1 MIKNHFLIAWRGLRK
16 GRMNSV
22 IKIAGLAAGMAVTTL
37 IGLWI
42 WDELSFDHYHDH
54 HDHIASVMIREQV
67 NGDVRVGGVI
77 PLPMEAAMEKGYAA
91 DFRHIVMSSW
101 NDGHIL
107 SIGDKH
113 VAYPGVFIGS
123 GAPDMLSLRMVR
135 GSRNGLR
142 GPSSLLLSESVAR
155 ALFGDGD
162 PMGKTIMLDNKVG
175 FLVAGVY
182 ADLPLNSSF
191 HDVAFMAPWDFFV
204 HAQDWI
210 DRDPADWDNTSLF
223 MYVQTADHVDLATAS
238 RKVRDIVLN
247 NAGSKHAAF
256 KPEVF
261 LQPMNRW
268 HLWSQFKN
276 GVETGGAI
284 EYVWLFGVIGC
295 FVLLLACINFM
306 NLSTAASAK
315 RAKEV
320 GIRKAIGSLRGQ
332 LIGQFFV
339 ESLLYSG
346 LAFACSLVVVWLVLP
361 AFNAL
366 SGKEMAMLWDKPMF
380 WVLGVGF
387 TGLVGLIA
395 GSYPAFYLSSFRP
408 VKVLKGVFRAGRFAA
423 MPRRV
428 LVVLQFTVSVV
439 LIIGTVV
446 VFRQIQYAKDRPVGY
461 NRDGLVLIETATTDL
476 HDHFDAVKTDL
487 LQSGKVVG
495 IAESTSPT
503 TGLNNDRGDV
513 SWVGK
518 DPKMVPDFG
527 IVGVTKD
534 YGWTVGWQFVV
545 GRDFLDRKTDSD
557 AIVLN
562 EAAVRY
568 MGLRDPVGQM
578 VHMGKWDLRVV
589 GVIKDMVVGSPY
601 LDVKQTIFRLGKGT
615 FDYVNIRIDPRAS
628 AHEGI
633 ATIGAVC
640 KTYSPAVPFS
650 YKFVDDEYAKK
661 FVSEERVGQLARCFA
676 VLAVFISCLGLF
688 GMASFM
694 AEQRVKEIGVR
705 KVLGA
710 SVLRLWSLLS
720 REFVVLVGLS
730 LLIAMPLGYYFM
742 HSWLQH
748 YSYRVGMPW
757 WIFAG
762 AGVAA
767 VVVTLVTVSYQG
779 IKAAMMN
786 PVRSLR
792 SE

>member
-1 MIKNHFLIAWRGLRK
+1 MH
-16 GRMNSV
+16 SV
-22 IKIAGLAAGMAVTTL
+22 INIAGLAAGMAVTTL

-42 WDELSFDHYHDH
+42 WDELSYDQYHEHYE
-54 HDHIASVMIREQV
+54 HIAQVMIRETANGNV
-67 NGDVRVGGVI
+67 NVGSTVA
-77 PLPMEAAMEKGYAA
+77 LPMEAAMSQRYGSAFK
-91 DFRHIVMSSW
+91 HIVMASW

-135 GSRNGLR
+135 GSRDGLK
-142 GPSSLLLSESVAR
+142 GPSSLLLSASVAK
-155 ALFGDGD
+155 ALFADGD
-162 PMGKTIMLDNKVG
+162 PMGKTVMLDNKVG
-175 FLVAGVY
+175 FSVTGVY
-182 ADLPLNSSF
+182 ADLPANTSF

-210 DRDPADWDNTSLF
+210 GRDPANWDDNSLF
-223 MYVQTADHVDLATAS
+223 MYVQTANNMDMATAS
-238 RKVRDIVLN
+238 RTIRNIVLD
-247 NAGSKHAAF
+247 NAGPKDAAL

-261 LQPMNRW
+261 LQPMSRW
-268 HLWSQFKN
+268 HLYSQFKN

-284 EYVWLFGVIGC
+284 EYVWLFGIIGC

-306 NLSTAASAK
+306 NLRTARSEK

-320 GIRKAIGSLRGQ
+320 GIRKAIGSLRVQ
-332 LIGQFFV
+332 LIGQFFI

-346 LAFACSLVVVWLVLP
+346 LAFACSMVVVWLLLP

-366 SGKEMAMLWDKPMF
+366 SGKEMVFLWNKPLF
-380 WVLGVGF
+380 WALGLGF
-387 TGLVGLIA
+387 TVLTGLIA
-395 GSYPAFYLSSFRP
+395 GSYPAFYLSAFRP
-408 VKVLKGVFRAGRFAA
+408 VKVLKGVFKAGRFAA

-446 VFRQIQYAKDRPVGY
+446 VFRQIEYAKDRPVGY
-461 NRDGLVLIETATTDL
+461 SRDGLVVIETATSDL

-495 IAESTSPT
+495 IAESSSPT

-518 DPKMVPDFG
+518 DPGMTPDFG
-527 IVGVTKD
+527 IVGVTTG

-545 GRDFLDRKTDSD
+545 GRDFLDRKTDS
-557 AIVLN
+557 ASVVLN
-562 EAAVRY
+562 AAAVRY

-578 VHMGKWDLRVV
+578 IRMGKFDYRIV
-589 GVIKDMVVGSPY
+589 GVIRDMVVESPY
-601 LDVKQTIFRLGKGT
+601 QDVKQTIFRLGKGS
-615 FDYVNIRIDPRAS
+615 FDYVNIRIDPRVS
-628 AHEGI
+628 AHEAI
-633 ATIGAVC
+633 AAIGAVC
-640 KTYSPAVPFS
+640 KTYAPAVPFS
-650 YKFVDDEYAKK
+650 FKFVDDEYAKK
-661 FVSEERVGQLARCFA
+661 FEGEERVGQLARCFA

-710 SVLRLWSLLS
+710 SVVRLWGLLS

-730 LLIAMPLGYYFM
+730 LLISMPLGYYFM
-742 HSWLQH
+742 HNWLQH

-757 WIFAG
+757 WIFAAAGIG
-762 AGVAA
+762 AIGL
-767 VVVTLVTVSYQG
+767 TLLTVSYQG
-779 IKAAMMN
+779 IRAAMMN